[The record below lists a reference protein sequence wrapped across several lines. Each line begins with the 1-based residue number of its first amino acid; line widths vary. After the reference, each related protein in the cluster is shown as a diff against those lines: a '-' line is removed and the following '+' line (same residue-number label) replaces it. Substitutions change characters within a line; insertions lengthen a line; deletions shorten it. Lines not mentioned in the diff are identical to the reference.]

1 MAYIFQ
7 IKGRDK
13 RFLQKEHLGKGAFGQ
28 VYRVTDSCNHKC
40 SCPQQSYAVKI
51 IKTHNSDLLQ
61 EVKPLTELRHANIMQ
76 IYAAEQTGPQ
86 LRILLEYCPG
96 SSLDKKLKPNV
107 STTIEQN
114 IKWALQVTVAI
125 TYLHT
130 NNILHRDLKPQN
142 ILLTANEDAKVADFG
157 LARPFM
163 TGPNWQELYRTY
175 YLKTIAGTPSYM
187 APEVWE
193 GHYTDR
199 ADVYSIGVMLLVMFG
214 RKADPNFYTIV
225 EEDARAVVQKM
236 YTSGNV
242 DAYIKKLVID
252 MLACNPQARPPAFQ
266 VYERILAFSKGI
278 GWWDWLWTRCTI
290 L

>member
-1 MAYIFQ
+1 MAYTFQ
-7 IKGRDK
+7 IKGKDK

-28 VYRVTDSCNHKC
+28 VYRVTDACNHKC
-40 SCPQQSYAVKI
+40 SCAQQTCAVKV
-51 IKTHNSDLLQ
+51 IKTHNSDILQ
-61 EVKPLTELRHANIMQ
+61 EVKQLTQLRHTNIVQ
-76 IYAAEQTGPQ
+76 IYAAEQTGTQ

-96 SSLDKKLKPNV
+96 SSLDKKLKQGV
-107 STTIEQN
+107 STTIEQD
-114 IKWALQVTVAI
+114 IKWALQATVAI
-125 TYLHT
+125 TYMHT

-142 ILLTANEDAKVADFG
+142 ILLTANGDAKVADFG

-175 YLKTIAGTPSYM
+175 YMKTIADTPSYM

-193 GHYTDR
+193 GHYTDK
-199 ADVYSIGVMLLVMFG
+199 ADIYSIGVLLLVMFG
-214 RKADPNFYTIV
+214 RKANPNFYTIV

-242 DAYIKKLVID
+242 TANIKTLVLD
-252 MLACNPQARPPAFQ
+252 MLSCKPQERPPAFE

-278 GWWDWLWTRCTI
+278 GWWDWLWRRCTI